1 MRWHLL
7 GIRSAVAAASIFV
20 VFLSAVHAEVT
31 RICLVSYVGEQSLAA
46 PVRRSVTFAT
56 GRELNASID
65 KNEFS
70 QRFDIGRVYVMLWFG
85 PGQVAIAG
93 QAIRPQKGLNGLLN
107 TFWKPRFERE
117 DFRLRFLIDPFADYQ
132 IVNGPPTPH
141 PGAFRVYAKQY
152 GVFVDPRERP

>member
-1 MRWHLL
+1 MRRHVV
-7 GIRSAVAAASIFV
+7 GIRSAMVATSIFV

-31 RICLVSYVGEQSLAA
+31 RICLVSYVGEQSVAE
-46 PVRRSVTFAT
+46 PVRRSVTFAS
-56 GRELNASID
+56 GRELNAAID

-70 QRFDIGRVYVMLWFG
+70 QRFNTGRVYVMLWFG
-85 PGQVAIAG
+85 PGQVAIAE
-93 QAIRPQKGLNGLLN
+93 QMIRPQKGLMGFLN
-107 TFWKPRFERE
+107 TFWKPKFERE

-132 IVNGPPTPH
+132 IVNGSPTPH